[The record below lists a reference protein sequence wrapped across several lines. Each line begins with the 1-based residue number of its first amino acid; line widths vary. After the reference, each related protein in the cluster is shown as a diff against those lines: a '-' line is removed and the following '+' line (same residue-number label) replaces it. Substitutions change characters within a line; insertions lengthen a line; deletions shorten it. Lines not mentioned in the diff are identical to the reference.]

1 MKHSMMLV
9 TSSWGN
15 DKTFKLLP
23 ITPECPYNECIFDVS
38 TKVLAV
44 IGKEKKESFH
54 MLPRLS
60 DEGDVQFMKIGKRN
74 NGKDYKEERKM
85 LQTFYEYYVEH
96 ADDIKAFVEWFA
108 GAESVEMANE
118 FIDAPKVSSITN
130 PTMFEGT
137 TSL

>member
-1 MKHSMMLV
+1 MKNSMMLV

-96 ADDIKAFVEWFA
+96 PQEIIDFLNMFA
-108 GAESVEMANE
+108 INAESFDYTQYLEKKVEE
-118 FIDAPKVSSITN
+118 PKQSSILT
-130 PTMFEGT
+130 GI
-137 TSL
+137 

>member
-1 MKHSMMLV
+1 MKNSMMLV

-15 DKTFKLLP
+15 DKTFKLLH

-96 ADDIKAFVEWFA
+96 PQEIIDFLNMFAINADSFDYTQYLEKKVE
-108 GAESVEMANE
+108 E
-118 FIDAPKVSSITN
+118 PKQSSILT
-130 PTMFEGT
+130 GI
-137 TSL
+137 

>member
-54 MLPRLS
+54 MLPKLS
-60 DEGDVQFMKIGKRN
+60 DEGDVQYMKIGKRN

-96 ADDIKAFVEWFA
+96 PQEIIDFLNMFAINADSFDYTQYLEKKVE
-108 GAESVEMANE
+108 E
-118 FIDAPKVSSITN
+118 PKQSSILT
-130 PTMFEGT
+130 GI
-137 TSL
+137 